1 MEVEKK
7 LDMSLDDIIS
17 GGDRKGGS
25 GGGGGSSGGG
35 GGGRRLG
42 RGIGRG
48 RGRSRNAA
56 SAPPRRYNQSV
67 QLLKARDAPGRALMD
82 RGRRGGSGQGRG
94 GRGVRVTLN
103 RRAEAMMEGPQR
115 RAEGTTVT
123 IEGLEYS
130 VMQDDLYELFQ
141 SIGQVVKVWIDYDS
155 TDRSAGSGGVVF
167 ASTADAEQAVKRYNG
182 KLLDGKQLSL
192 ELDPYAQP
200 NTSSSGGF
208 GGMMP
213 TRGRGRGRGRALLQP
228 ARGRGGPS
236 GW

>member
-1 MEVEKK
+1 MDGWTVLASLARHEIDDAF
-7 LDMSLDDIIS
+7 LDHLHYE
-17 GGDRKGGS
+17 
-25 GGGGGSSGGG
+25 
-35 GGGRRLG
+35 
-42 RGIGRG
+42 
-48 RGRSRNAA
+48 AY
-56 SAPPRRYNQSV
+56 SAEMIM
-67 QLLKARDAPGRALMD
+67 LLFLLPACLPWVVCFLPLIMVSA
-82 RGRRGGSGQGRG
+82 
-94 GRGVRVTLN
+94 
-103 RRAEAMMEGPQR
+103 AMMEGPQR